1 MNDATSTLRNPTLW
15 LVVGIPLATVLA
27 SILTV
32 TLAFQGAEPE
42 LPVHF
47 AREGAPLALDQQR
60 AQRAQQLGV
69 RIDLNLAASGHIVA
83 RIATSHSGIREPNS
97 LTLRMTHA
105 TRAELDRE
113 VRLTRGEDGAFHAR
127 DAAVPAG
134 AWLLQVDSSDAWRV
148 RSRASLPSARITLGE

>member
-1 MNDATSTLRNPTLW
+1 
-15 LVVGIPLATVLA
+15 
-27 SILTV
+27 
-32 TLAFQGAEPE
+32 
-42 LPVHF
+42 VHF

-83 RIATSHSGIREPNS
+83 RIATSYSGIREPNS

-105 TRAELDRE
+105 TRPELDRE

-134 AWLLQVDSSDAWRV
+134 EWLLQVDSSDAWRV